1 MSSEFRLVPL
11 SCPSCGSS
19 VEAEATDTVFYCV
32 SCRSGYLFVGED
44 AARRSIGGVISPV
57 AGALEPLEVSFLA
70 DPSIAVERYRPF
82 WLLPGRL
89 EVHERSS
96 AGLAGLTGFLGSL
109 FGGPGAADERTSEVT
124 FAVPAFELPLERAR
138 DLGSRYTVELPHLG
152 ERLGERLTGGTLSS
166 ADARVLAEY
175 VFIAREVGASGTLK
189 ELRYSLDW
197 GEPRLL
203 GVPFGRRGDGWVDAF
218 FGLPA

>member
-1 MSSEFRLVPL
+1 VTEFRLVPL

-32 SCRSGYLFVGED
+32 SCRSGYLFVGEG
-44 AARRSIGGVISPV
+44 AAQRAVGDGVVTPV
-57 AGALEPLEVSFLA
+57 AGALAPLEVSFLA

-96 AGLAGLTGFLGSL
+96 AGLAALGGFLGSL
-109 FGGPGAADERTSEVT
+109 FGGPGAEDERVWEVT
-124 FAVPAFELPLERAR
+124 FAIPAFVLPLDRARELGNRYTTELPR
-138 DLGSRYTVELPHLG
+138 LG

-166 ADARVLAEY
+166 DDAAVLAEY
-175 VFIAREVGASGTLK
+175 VFVAREVAASGILK
-189 ELRYSLDW
+189 ELRYTLDW

-218 FGLPA
+218 FGLPG